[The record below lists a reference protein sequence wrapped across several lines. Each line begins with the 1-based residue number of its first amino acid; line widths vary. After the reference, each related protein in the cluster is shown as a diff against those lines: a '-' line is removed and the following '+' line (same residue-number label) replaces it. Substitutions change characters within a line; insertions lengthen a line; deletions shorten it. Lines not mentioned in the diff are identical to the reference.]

1 MSGDFDLISD
11 KEYYKQLPSGT
22 PLDKHLSIIEIKE
35 RLDKAE
41 KAIKQLRGM
50 MFKKK

>member
-1 MSGDFDLISD
+1 MITL
-11 KEYYKQLPSGT
+11 GT
-22 PLDKHLSIIEIKE
+22 EVINEPEIRNTVRLKIIEE